1 MASLHSDDPDTI
13 MAEIAEDRAKMEALG
28 ITMGDDG
35 ESVARTIQQI
45 YLGVGKVITI
55 EEAREIVN
63 KSGGNLPDGLPA
75 ELKPPS
81 PIDDD
86 DMEEGEDEP
95 TPNETT

>member
-1 MASLHSDDPDTI
+1 
-13 MAEIAEDRAKMEALG
+13 
-28 ITMGDDG
+28 
-35 ESVARTIQQI
+35 
-45 YLGVGKVITI
+45 VGKVITI

-75 ELKPPS
+75 ELKPTS

-95 TPNETT
+95 PNETT